1 MIIVF
6 LGKKPTISTAL
17 NNPGGSQ
24 GLDGRGIP
32 VARVDIIGGGSI
44 ITYDPLWETLRRKDI
59 STYAL
64 ITKYSFSRGTLDSLK
79 QNRNISTATLNDLCN
94 ILSCKVEEVLVH
106 IPDET

>member
-32 VARVDIIGGGSI
+32 VARVDIIGGGS
-44 ITYDPLWETLRRKDI
+44 YYHL
-59 STYAL
+59 
-64 ITKYSFSRGTLDSLK
+64 
-79 QNRNISTATLNDLCN
+79 
-94 ILSCKVEEVLVH
+94 
-106 IPDET
+106 